1 MKAKEIQG
9 YYFEDFQMG
18 DQFVSPGR
26 TITEHDVMAFAGI
39 SGDYNQLHTDK
50 KYAEGSLYGERIAH
64 GLLGLC
70 VISGLASRLGL
81 VEGTALAFRSLKWKF
96 MAPIKFGDT
105 IRAEF
110 RVSRKKPLPG
120 QGGGYLELKAVVY
133 NQRDEAVQGGSWAL
147 IVRSRERK

>member
-9 YYFEDFQMG
+9 YYFEDFQIG

-50 KYAEGSLYGERIAH
+50 KYAESSLYGERIAH
-64 GLLGLC
+64 GLLGLS
-70 VISGLASRLGL
+70 VVSGLASRLGL

-110 RVSRKKPLPG
+110 EVSRKRPLQG
-120 QGGGYLELKAVVY
+120 QDSGYLELKALVY
-133 NQRDEAVQGGSWAL
+133 NQHEEAVQGGSWAL
-147 IVRSRERK
+147 IVRSRKKE